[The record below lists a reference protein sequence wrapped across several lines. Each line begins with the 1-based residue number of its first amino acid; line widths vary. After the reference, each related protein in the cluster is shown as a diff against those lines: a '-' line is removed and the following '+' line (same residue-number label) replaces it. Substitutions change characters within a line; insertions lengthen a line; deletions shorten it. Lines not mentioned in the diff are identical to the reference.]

1 MGMATTK
8 ADDHWLEHV
17 RRWKASGLPRGKY
30 AAKAGL
36 NPQTLGW
43 YAWKLKGVLGKAS
56 PTKIS
61 RTTGA
66 VLELAPGVPVVE
78 VLPAPAPASALEL
91 EFGDVTVRVPVD
103 FEASTLSRLL
113 DVLEARR

>member
-1 MGMATTK
+1 MGMATIK
-8 ADDHWLEHV
+8 AHDHWTEHV
-17 RRWKASGLPRGKY
+17 RRWKASGLSRGKY

-43 YAWKLKGVLGKAS
+43 YAWRLKEARPKK
-56 PTKIS
+56 TS
-61 RTTGA
+61 RTPDA
-66 VLELAPGVPVVE
+66 ALELAPGVPVVE

-91 EFGDVTVRVPVD
+91 ELGDVTVRVPAD

-113 DVLEARR
+113 GVLEARR